1 MDHEHAERV
10 HAAERFALRD
20 MPPDEAEAFELHFF
34 GCALCAAELE
44 TLRALAVNGRT
55 LQGSES
61 GKVLAFPSSHR
72 SVVRPG
78 WWPVATAAGWLLAAT
93 LGWQQFSRPAAAGP
107 EAMATYA
114 LRNESRGEPN
124 AVSVPASVR
133 RFALYFD
140 LVWDAR
146 PSSYQIRIDGPTHS
160 SLSVPA
166 PAAGQ
171 PLFVLLDRAGLAPGL
186 YKLTISD
193 SSGTALTELAFSLQ
207 L

>member
-1 MDHEHAERV
+1 
-10 HAAERFALRD
+10 
-20 MPPDEAEAFELHFF
+20 
-34 GCALCAAELE
+34 
-44 TLRALAVNGRT
+44 
-55 LQGSES
+55 
-61 GKVLAFPSSHR
+61 
-72 SVVRPG
+72 
-78 WWPVATAAGWLLAAT
+78 
-93 LGWQQFSRPAAAGP
+93 
-107 EAMATYA
+107 MATYA
-114 LRNESRGEPN
+114 LRTESRGEPN

>member
-10 HAAERFALRD
+10 NAAERFALRD
-20 MPPDEAEAFELHFF
+20 MPPEEAEAFELHFF
-34 GCALCAAELE
+34 DCALCAAELE

-55 LQGSES
+55 LQATES
-61 GKVLAFPSSHR
+61 GKVLAFPSAHR
-72 SVVRPG
+72 VVVHPG
-78 WWPVATAAGWLLAAT
+78 WWPVATAAGWIVAAMV
-93 LGWQQFSRPAAAGP
+93 GWQQYSRPAASGP

-114 LRNESRGEPN
+114 LRTVSRGEPN
-124 AVSVPASVR
+124 AVSVPPSVR

-146 PSSYQIRIDGPTHS
+146 PSAYQIQIDGPTRS

-171 PLFVLLDRAGLAPGL
+171 PLFVLLDRGSLSPGL

-193 SSGTALTELAFSLQ
+193 SGGTTLAELAFSLQ